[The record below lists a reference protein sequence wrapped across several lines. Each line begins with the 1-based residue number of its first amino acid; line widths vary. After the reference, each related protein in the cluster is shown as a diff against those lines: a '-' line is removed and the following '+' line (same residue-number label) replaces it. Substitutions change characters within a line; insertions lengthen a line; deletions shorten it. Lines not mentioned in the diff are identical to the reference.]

1 MRPDF
6 GSRTSPRE
14 SSSERSRF
22 VLGPPPASSL
32 HDHDDRPPLTVWR
45 SSPTIPGVP
54 NRRGRRPNRPALDAI
69 LEVFGI
75 RVDDPSIQ
83 NVILKKRAAMKPE
96 DSVSVVVLRGGERV
110 TLAKKFGMLI
120 AR

>member
-1 MRPDF
+1 M
-6 GSRTSPRE
+6 
-14 SSSERSRF
+14 
-22 VLGPPPASSL
+22 
-32 HDHDDRPPLTVWR
+32 
-45 SSPTIPGVP
+45 
-54 NRRGRRPNRPALDAI
+54 
-69 LEVFGI
+69 
-75 RVDDPSIQ
+75 DDPSIQ